1 MPEPATLLVF
11 LAAALV
17 LIAIP
22 GPNLVYIATRSA
34 SEGRR
39 SGLASALG
47 VECGTLVHVGLAAAG
62 LSAVLASSAVAFSAV
77 KYLGAAYLVYL
88 GLRAL
93 RRPPAPD
100 AATPSAP
107 PPAPSLRR
115 AYRQGLLVQLL
126 NPKVAVF
133 FLAFLPQFIDPAR
146 GTVALQILV
155 FGGILAVVGFAIDA
169 TYAVAAASVGRRLRA
184 RRAGAAPAGAGRA
197 GRLATGGIYL
207 ALGVV
212 AAVTGERRAPAGR

>member
-22 GPNLVYIATRSA
+22 GPNLLYIATRSA
-34 SEGRR
+34 AEGRR
-39 SGLASALG
+39 AGLASALG
-47 VECGTLVHVGLAAAG
+47 VECGTLIHVGLAAAG

-88 GLRAL
+88 GVRAL
-93 RRPPAPD
+93 LRPASPETGPA
-100 AATPSAP
+100 AP
-107 PPAPSLRR
+107 EPAVSLAR
-115 AYRQGLLVQLL
+115 AFRQGLIVQLL
-126 NPKVAVF
+126 NPKVAIF

-155 FGGILAVVGFAIDA
+155 LGGILGVVGLVIDA
-169 TYAVAAASVGRRLRA
+169 AYAVAAASVGRRLRA
-184 RRAGAAPAGAGRA
+184 RRAASAGAGPGRA
-197 GRLATGGIYL
+197 GRLATGAIYIT
-207 ALGVV
+207 LGVV
-212 AAVTGERRAPAGR
+212 AAASGERRVPAGP

>member
-34 SEGRR
+34 SEGRS

-47 VECGTLVHVGLAAAG
+47 VETGTLVHVGLATAG
-62 LSAVLASSAVAFSAV
+62 LSALLASSAVAFSAV
-77 KYLGAAYLVYL
+77 KYLGAAYLILL

-93 RRPPAPD
+93 RRPTTHGAGPG
-100 AATPSAP
+100 AP
-107 PPAPSLRR
+107 PPAVSLRR

-126 NPKVAVF
+126 NPKVAIF
-133 FLAFLPQFIDPAR
+133 FLAFLPQFVDPAR

-155 FGGILAVVGFAIDA
+155 LGAILALVGLAIDA
-169 TYAVAAASVGRRLRA
+169 AYAVAAASVGRRVRA
-184 RRAGAAPAGAGRA
+184 RGVSAGRA
-197 GRLATGGIYL
+197 GDGRAGRRATGAIYL
-207 ALGVV
+207 TLGVV
-212 AAVTGERRAPAGR
+212 AALTGERRAPAGP

>member
-11 LAAALV
+11 LAAAVV

-22 GPNLVYIATRSA
+22 GPNLLYIATRSA
-34 SEGRR
+34 AEGRR
-39 SGLASALG
+39 SGLASAVG
-47 VECGTLVHVGLAAAG
+47 VETGTLVHVGLAAAG
-62 LSAVLASSAVAFSAV
+62 LSALLASSAVAFSAV

-93 RRPPAPD
+93 RRPAAPGSR
-100 AATPSAP
+100 PGAP
-107 PPAPSLRR
+107 PPAPSLAR

-155 FGGILAVVGFAIDA
+155 LGGILAVVGLAFDA
-169 TYAVAAASVGRRLRA
+169 AYAVAAASVGRRLRA
-184 RRAGAAPAGAGRA
+184 RRTGGAGAEGGRA
-197 GRLATGGIYL
+197 GRLATGAIYL
-207 ALGVV
+207 SLGAV
-212 AAVTGERRAPAGR
+212 AALTGERRTPAGP